1 MRLKLVQTDLSSQ
14 RGAYERVTRTPR
26 SRSVSLA
33 IGLRAETVRIF
44 DGLFAAASYLDLRR
58 LPELFCGFA
67 RRRGRGPTLY
77 AVACMPQAWAAA
89 APMALLQACSGLSFD
104 VAAKVICLEQPML
117 LQWLEQVTVR
127 GITLC
132 DDRVDLQ
139 LHQGAG
145 PVAATVLRRT
155 GTLRVVSI
163 S

>member
-1 MRLKLVQTDLSSQ
+1 
-14 RGAYERVTRTPR
+14 
-26 SRSVSLA
+26 
-33 IGLRAETVRIF
+33 
-44 DGLFAAASYLDLRR
+44 
-58 LPELFCGFA
+58 
-67 RRRGRGPTLY
+67 
-77 AVACMPQAWAAA
+77 MPQAWAAA